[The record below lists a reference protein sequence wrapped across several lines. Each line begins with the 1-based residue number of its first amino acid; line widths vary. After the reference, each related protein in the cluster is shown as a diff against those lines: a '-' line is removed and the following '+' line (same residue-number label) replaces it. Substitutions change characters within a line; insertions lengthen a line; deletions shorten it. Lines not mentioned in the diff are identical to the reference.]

1 MAYTAMESLHKGKSS
16 TSQKHKAKESLPA
29 EKPKCCK
36 TQKKDVPEQDNQP
49 PRRKV
54 MFTDEENQ
62 QVFDY
67 FDSYIAAGDTPSLG
81 EWFSF

>member
-1 MAYTAMESLHKGKSS
+1 MAYTAMESLRKGKSS

-67 FDSYIAAGDTPSLG
+67 FDGYIAAGDTPSLG